1 VNPAS
6 LNVIK
11 SLYDELA
18 SGRQEYDFLPPALV
32 SHADHYASQPERLRT
47 YARQV
52 ISARIMILL
61 VSSRMNTQALLNTYL
76 LGVASS
82 NPFPMVLAARSQLEL
97 YAVVADTTAVID
109 KNAGEHPHNFSARVR
124 AVDEAL
130 INATF
135 ASRSSQVKELMTK
148 AVKSKARPVNPT
160 DHEVLISKNVLTR
173 LDKLARSGVYSECK
187 NDYERLCEYV
197 HPNYGMNT
205 LHVVASPLND
215 KLLRFSLKSQE
226 PFERSLSAS
235 VDVMA
240 RAAQETVAAIDKI
253 QPPFGAGVTSNL

>member
-1 VNPAS
+1 MNPAS